1 MVITVVHQCDDSS
14 VEALE
19 AATVVLHTGL
29 GQISKGGVLGGGFE
43 RLGHGNIAQNF
54 RSNLKRSKLLGGGL
68 ERYNELLH
76 IFKRVSYF
84 LENMPYHFDFKE
96 GFQLLKQRISWQSS
110 IAVSISVT
118 DNQTFTI

>member
-1 MVITVVHQCDDSS
+1 M
-14 VEALE
+14 E
-19 AATVVLHTGL
+19 VLKDLAMEILHKIL
-29 GQISKGGVLGGGFE
+29 GQISKGV
-43 RLGHGNIAQNF
+43 NV
-54 RSNLKRSKLLGGGL
+54 LGGGL